1 MTVDLQQKPMPPDR
15 HASSEDA
22 AADEKSGGK
31 PQSQVPSPNSTGM
44 SSFLI
49 KDILSPAAAANHR
62 TPGQR
67 GHSPPLGSSPP
78 MGIPPLG
85 ALHHPMQPP
94 PYFLLDHRRPNGS
107 GHFSP
112 HMEDEDDVAHS
123 SEEELSRDAGNG
135 KWFEFFFCIR
145 DKNGGGGG

>member
-1 MTVDLQQKPMPPDR
+1 MPPDR

-85 ALHHPMQPP
+85 
-94 PYFLLDHRRPNGS
+94 

-135 KWFEFFFCIR
+135 KGHFLS
-145 DKNGGGGG
+145 